1 MEFIEYPIYVKLSDE
16 ERNSL
21 HEVYVILNDLVNAA
35 EENDCEYVGN
45 PLTGDGYGRFDLSQA
60 AEICRVFAPAEK
72 LEISN

>member
-1 MEFIEYPIYVKLSDE
+1 MEFIEATIYVKLSDE

-21 HEVYVILNDLVNAA
+21 HEVYVILND
-35 EENDCEYVGN
+35 
-45 PLTGDGYGRFDLSQA
+45 YGRFDLSQA